1 MNLLRGFSVRPHNA
15 SVSTLKHFSILFA
28 LLLASLAASA
38 EPMPTVA
45 RAEVASALARLEASG
60 CKFNRNGKWYTG
72 AQAREHL
79 QMKLD
84 YAEKKASLK
93 TAEEFITVAAS
104 KSSTSGEPYR
114 VKCADKPPVLSSV
127 WLLQQVQAGRISK

>member
-1 MNLLRGFSVRPHNA
+1 MNLLRGFGVRPHTA
-15 SVSTLKHFSILFA
+15 TMPTLKHLSMLLT

-38 EPMPTVA
+38 EPMPPVA

-60 CKFNRNGKWYTG
+60 CKFNRHGKWYTG
-72 AQAREHL
+72 TQAREHL
-79 QMKLD
+79 QKKLD

-93 TAEEFITVAAS
+93 TAEEFIAVAAS

-127 WLLQQVQAGRISK
+127 WLLQQVQAGRIAK